1 MDYIKKI
8 LSVVFF
14 PVVFLAGSFCIQY
27 IFVAIFNSNNLI
39 KFRELYPDMNDI
51 DIIRT
56 ADYKLSLSNYLNSK
70 ALLIVVITFII
81 FLLFFIKALKKMNIS
96 NIKNRINNQDYINIF
111 ILGLFISIFFN
122 TFIYTLNS
130 VVHITDAYKVSSMPF
145 IVSLLSS
152 GILGP
157 ILEEL
162 LFRAIVYNKLLTFN
176 NHKKACIITSIMFSL
191 IHFPNV
197 ITMIYTFILS
207 FIMIYLYDRY
217 KSLHAPIILHIAINT
232 TINVL
237 IYSLVKDNIV
247 FNTLLL
253 LISIFG
259 IISVLKLINCNSN
272 NSHFIEM
279 KKSLT

>member
-1 MDYIKKI
+1 MNYIKKI

-81 FLLFFIKALKKMNIS
+81 FLLFFIKVLKKMNIS

-162 LFRAIVYNKLLTFN
+162 LFRGIVYNKLKEFN
-176 NHKKACIITSIMFSL
+176 SNKKSMIISTIIFSIIHFNIIDIIYTIFIGYILVYIYEENNNLKYPIIFHISANTSVILLSIILPFNILLNIILFSICLIILLFIYLRNHKI
-191 IHFPNV
+191 
-197 ITMIYTFILS
+197 
-207 FIMIYLYDRY
+207 
-217 KSLHAPIILHIAINT
+217 
-232 TINVL
+232 
-237 IYSLVKDNIV
+237 
-247 FNTLLL
+247 
-253 LISIFG
+253 
-259 IISVLKLINCNSN
+259 
-272 NSHFIEM
+272 
-279 KKSLT
+279 